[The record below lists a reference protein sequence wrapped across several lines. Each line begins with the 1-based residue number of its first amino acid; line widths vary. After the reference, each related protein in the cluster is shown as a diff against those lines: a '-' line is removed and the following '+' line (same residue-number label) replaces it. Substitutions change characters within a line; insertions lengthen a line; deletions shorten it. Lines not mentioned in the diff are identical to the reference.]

1 MKTSV
6 LCFLCFAA
14 LPCAFG
20 SPVDVP
26 DFSTVSNAVIDLLR
40 NEDATRFANALVA
53 SADDWKAIG
62 SSNVLA
68 KQENPDRVI
77 RSMTDQQF
85 QKVQSSARELIARA
99 HLLELDFT
107 NGNLN
112 LRLIPPDRLSTI
124 HYPRLQAD
132 GQDLSWAQKIEITLT
147 PGSQANHSPQ
157 GEFKLVV
164 RGLIKFPAG
173 WRSYGGIQWESIPA
187 GSGGEKMAQETA
199 LLNKAGEHQG
209 FTGADDPALLKL
221 GDVLIRFIRERDPA
235 IYEKEA
241 LINSEMAWRLQ
252 ESLGR
257 PGGPSRQELDDQ
269 INRQIK
275 DQMNSA
281 RSVLKELDNSGIDLK
296 SADIRIEEAS
306 VERSQS
312 MLSALTPASTQGLTG
327 DQFKL
332 KLEVKS
338 AGKAKNGTSLSGV
351 YVLGAASLQRF
362 DGEWKVERDIHWTQL
377 PDGVLDAD
385 TAAVMNRETYVGE
398 HGTLPPH
405 TTVPEIEFTT
415 LVGEKKMKLSDLRGK
430 VVVLDFWATWCGPCQ
445 EPMAHLQTLR
455 QEHPDWKDKVA
466 IVPLSID
473 DTIEQLRQ
481 HVEKRGWTNTFNV
494 WAGEGGWN
502 STPVKT
508 FRVSGVPTTYIID
521 PDGKILEAGHPAALD
536 IAGDVDRLLRAAAK

>member
-6 LCFLCFAA
+6 LCLLCFAA

-20 SPVDVP
+20 SPVDAP
-26 DFSTVSNAVIDLLR
+26 DFSTVSNAVIELLR
-40 NEDATRFANALVA
+40 NEDAARFANALAA
-53 SADDWKAIG
+53 SADDWKTVA
-62 SSNVLA
+62 STNVLA

-77 RSMTDQQF
+77 RSMAEQQYE
-85 QKVQSSARELIARA
+85 KIQSSARELIARA
-99 HLLELDFT
+99 HLLDLHFT

-132 GQDLSWAQKIEITLT
+132 GQDLPWAQKIEITLA
-147 PGSQANHSPQ
+147 PDSQANHSPQ
-157 GEFKLVV
+157 DDFKLVV
-164 RGLIKFPAG
+164 RGLIKFPTG

-187 GSGGEKMAQETA
+187 NSGGEKMAQETA
-199 LLNKAGEHQG
+199 LLNKAGDHQG
-209 FTGADDPALLKL
+209 FTGADDPALLKF

-257 PGGPSRQELDDQ
+257 PGGPSRQELNDQ
-269 INRQIK
+269 INRQVK
-275 DQMNSA
+275 EQMDCA
-281 RSVLKELDNSGIDLK
+281 RSVLKQLDNSGIDLK
-296 SADIRIEEAS
+296 NADIRIEEAS

-312 MLSALTPASTQGLTG
+312 LPSALTPASTQGLTG

-338 AGKAKNGTSLSGV
+338 TGKAKNGTSLSGV
-351 YVLGAASLQRF
+351 YVLGASSLQRF
-362 DGEWKVERDIHWTQL
+362 DGEWKVVRDIHWTQL
-377 PDGVLDAD
+377 PAGVLDAEAA
-385 TAAVMNRETYVGE
+385 AAVNLGTYADE

-415 LVGEKKMKLSDLRGK
+415 LDDQKKMKLSDLRGK

-455 QEHPDWKDKVA
+455 QEHPDWKDRVA

-502 STPVKT
+502 SAAAKT
-508 FRVSGVPTTYIID
+508 FRVTGVPTTYIID
-521 PDGKILEAGHPAALD
+521 AQGKIVEAGHPAGLA
-536 IAGDVDRLLRAAAK
+536 IGADVDRLVKAPAK